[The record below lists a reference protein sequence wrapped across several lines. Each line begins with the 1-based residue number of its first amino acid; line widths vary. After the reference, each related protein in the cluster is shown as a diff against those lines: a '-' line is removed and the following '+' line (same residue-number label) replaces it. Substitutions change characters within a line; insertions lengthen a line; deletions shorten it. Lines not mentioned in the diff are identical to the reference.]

1 MSAQGDSLRLEQ
13 QLRLQQRLNPQSVAL
28 GRVLEMSEPEFEDEV
43 RRELDDNPAL
53 EACEPHE
60 CEHGGDDEGYDES
73 SEQLQR
79 ADYGDDDDTPLYLSA
94 SNADPDRR
102 HVEAASI
109 APDEGESMGETLMRR
124 LATESELGEDDM
136 HTAAYIIGNLDSNG
150 YMTRRLADIATDI
163 AMTEGREPDDEDM
176 RRVFEAVRS
185 LEPAGIGAVDLRDCL
200 LLQLERLE
208 ADGDAATAERI
219 ISDFFDLYSK
229 RHFDRLQTALGV
241 DKDALTRADE
251 LIRSLNPKPAS
262 ALGGDHSGDRTR
274 HVSPDFTVDYD
285 PATDSFNLGLT
296 GQVPELA
303 VEASFSSDRL
313 SDPKAAA
320 FVKAKREAATNFIQ
334 LAQMRTRTL
343 LAILR
348 AIVARQK
355 AFFAEGD
362 TADIRPMILRDIA
375 GDTGLDISVISRAT
389 SGKYV
394 LTPHGIYAMKILFN
408 ESREADGDVSTHRLL
423 KVLGDIIEGEDKQ
436 NPLSDRELC
445 ELLAAQGHDVARRT
459 VAKYRERLGYPVA
472 RLRRQI

>member
-1 MSAQGDSLRLEQ
+1 MAIQGDSLRLEQ

-53 EACEPHE
+53 EASESREENH
-60 CEHGGDDEGYDES
+60 DDEGFDES
-73 SEQLQR
+73 PEQLQR
-79 ADYGDDDDTPLYLSA
+79 ADYGDDDDDTPLYLSA
-94 SNADPDRR
+94 SNADPDHR

-109 APDEGESMGETLMRR
+109 APDEGESMVETLMRR
-124 LATESELGEDDM
+124 LATESELDEGEM

-150 YMTRRLADIATDI
+150 YMTRRLTDIATDI
-163 AMTEGREPDDEDM
+163 AMAGGREPGEEEM

-200 LLQLERLE
+200 LLQLGRRD
-208 ADGDAATAERI
+208 ADSDTATACRI
-219 ISDFFDLYSK
+219 VTDFFDLYSK

-241 DKDALTRADE
+241 DKDTLARADE
-251 LIRSLNPKPAS
+251 LIRGLNPKPAS
-262 ALGGDHSGDRTR
+262 ALGSDRAGERTR
-274 HVSPDFTVDYD
+274 HMSPDFTVDYD
-285 PATDSFNLGLT
+285 PTNDSFNLGLT
-296 GQVPELA
+296 GQVPELG
-303 VEASFSSDRL
+303 VEASFSSE
-313 SDPKAAA
+313 SITDPTAAA
-320 FVKAKREAATNFIQ
+320 FVKAKRDAATTFIQ
-334 LAQMRTRTL
+334 LVQMRTRTL
-343 LAILR
+343 MAILR

-355 AFFAEGD
+355 TFFAEGD

-394 LTPHGIYAMKILFN
+394 LTPHGIYALKSLFN
-408 ESREADGDVSTHRLL
+408 ESREGDGDVSTHRLM
-423 KVLGDIIEGEDKQ
+423 KVLGDAIEGEDKG

-445 ELLAAQGHDVARRT
+445 ELLAAQGYDVARRT

-472 RLRRQI
+472 RLRRKI